1 MINISHLFSYE
12 TTDHVSKINHSIG
25 VVYITKMMI
34 SYPSKNSGQQKKKE
48 EKTQMLHFGVSR
60 KQKRNLV
67 SL

>member
-1 MINISHLFSYE
+1 M
-12 TTDHVSKINHSIG
+12 DHVSKINHSIG

-34 SYPSKNSGQQKKKE
+34 SYPSKNSGQQKKE